1 MEKKPHSQRETQLSF
16 WNQEIPPFLSCHKI
30 QVSLYIFSQRV
41 VTFKSTLK
49 SYFYFLGLPSSIG
62 DDLNFELKHS
72 QHPRLKQK
80 TTAKKHQAVKRG
92 KIIGGKIT
100 VKSSLDKRR
109 SQMLQKQKLKWCYPE
124 PGDTKWL
131 HLQPWQRTG
140 GQDVNRSKRPQ
151 FWEYPTA
158 LSISL
163 HTQRCAPRAKNVTDA
178 KIQEPPITKIK
189 NPTKT

>member
-1 MEKKPHSQRETQLSF
+1 MKDQKSTCGKETTLTKRDSAFILESGKAPTISVLPQNTGELVHF
-16 WNQEIPPFLSCHKI
+16 FPKI
-30 QVSLYIFSQRV
+30 
-41 VTFKSTLK
+41 VTFKGTLK

-72 QHPRLKQK
+72 QHPRLQQK

-100 VKSSLDKRR
+100 VKSSLNKRR

-131 HLQPWQRTG
+131 HLQPRLRTG
-140 GQDVNRSKRPQ
+140 GQDVN
-151 FWEYPTA
+151 
-158 LSISL
+158 
-163 HTQRCAPRAKNVTDA
+163 
-178 KIQEPPITKIK
+178 
-189 NPTKT
+189 

>member
-16 WNQEIPPFLSCHKI
+16 WNQERLPPFLSCHKI
-30 QVSLYIFSQRV
+30 QVSSYIFSQRV
-41 VTFKSTLK
+41 VTFKGTLK
-49 SYFYFLGLPSSIG
+49 SYFYFLGLPSSIR

-72 QHPRLKQK
+72 QHPRLEQK

-100 VKSSLDKRR
+100 VKSSLNKSR

-140 GQDVNRSKRPQ
+140 GQDVN
-151 FWEYPTA
+151 
-158 LSISL
+158 
-163 HTQRCAPRAKNVTDA
+163 
-178 KIQEPPITKIK
+178 
-189 NPTKT
+189 